1 MKKRTL
7 VKPGGREQMKVDP
20 GTTQQNLRRDR
31 LVSVMYAEELNS
43 TKSSVALQRTDRHG
57 IVDEESSEFQL
68 VSLNF
73 SLFVERKTWLRSCE
87 SPLHCRANLV
97 KKRGALSRPARA
109 HVYRLRPTTNSAKLS
124 EIGLTRQGFSMIGI
138 EHHGE
143 FPLTFLA

>member
-1 MKKRTL
+1 MGLT
-7 VKPGGREQMKVDP
+7 
-20 GTTQQNLRRDR
+20 RDS

-97 KKRGALSRPARA
+97 KKGEP
-109 HVYRLRPTTNSAKLS
+109 YRDLLVHMYTDFDQLQTLLN
-124 EIGLTRQGFSMIGI
+124 
-138 EHHGE
+138 
-143 FPLTFLA
+143 